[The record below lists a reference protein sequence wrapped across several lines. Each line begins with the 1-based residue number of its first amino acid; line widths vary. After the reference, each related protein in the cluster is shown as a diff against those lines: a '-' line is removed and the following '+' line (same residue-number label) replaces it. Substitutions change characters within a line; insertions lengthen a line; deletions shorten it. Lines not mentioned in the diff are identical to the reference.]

1 MRNDATM
8 TCSTPFAHQSMEVF
22 RLGANGAFSSF
33 IKAVCTLPVLMPET
47 HGHFVFKGPS
57 IFEVQ
62 KEVVQFHQLLW
73 ASTEPIQ

>member
-1 MRNDATM
+1 MRNDAAM
-8 TCSTPFAHQSMEVF
+8 TVSIPFAHQSREAF

-33 IKAVCTLPVLMPET
+33 IKAVCTLLVLMPET

-62 KEVVQFHQLLW
+62 KEVVQLHQLPR
-73 ASTEPIQ
+73 ASTKPI

>member
-8 TCSTPFAHQSMEVF
+8 TCSIPFAHQSTEGF
-22 RLGANGAFSSF
+22 RLGANGAFSLF
-33 IKAVCTLPVLMPET
+33 IKAVCTLPVLTPET

-62 KEVVQFHQLLW
+62 KEVVQLHQLPR
-73 ASTEPIQ
+73 ASTEPI

>member
-1 MRNDATM
+1 M
-8 TCSTPFAHQSMEVF
+8 TCSTPFAHQSTEVL
-22 RLGANGAFSSF
+22 RLGTNGAFSSF

>member
-8 TCSTPFAHQSMEVF
+8 TFSIPFAHQSTEAS
-22 RLGANGAFSSF
+22 RLGANSAFSSF
-33 IKAVCTLPVLMPET
+33 IKAVCTLLVLMPET

-62 KEVVQFHQLLW
+62 KEVVQLHQLPW
-73 ASTEPIQ
+73 ASTKPI